1 MRLIY
6 ICFLV
11 LLPLAVSSQ
20 EETFYIQFD
29 DQSVAEAFTKI
40 EDTYDVLFSYKDA
53 DISNKSIS
61 LKREMRSLT
70 QVLDAFKLRTKLDY
84 KIVDN
89 RYIIINQFE
98 QQNIA
103 INELDNV
110 IIRSYLTKGIKKNI
124 DGSYKL
130 SPSRLGVLPGITEP
144 DVLESIQLLPGV
156 LSPNETASGFF
167 C

>member
-110 IIRSYLTKGIKKNI
+110 IIRSYLTKGIKKTLTALI
-124 DGSYKL
+124 SSHHLDL
-130 SPSRLGVLPGITEP
+130 AFCLVLQSQMFWR
-144 DVLESIQLLPGV
+144 VYSCSQ
-156 LSPNETASGFF
+156 AF
-167 C
+167 